1 MILKCL
7 ATGSKANCYVL
18 KRDNG
23 EMLIIDAGLPI
34 NEIKKGIGF
43 DVANV
48 KGAVISHGHGDH
60 MMGAKQ
66 LKHIIPVWHPY
77 VSIINKRM
85 HTKFGEFDV
94 SCFDLPHNGVENRG
108 FIIRVDGQTICYM
121 TDFEYCKYS
130 LAKQNIDTMI
140 IECNYMSDLVPDD
153 LPNIQHKVLGHCE
166 LSTTI
171 GILQD
176 NLKSLKHVVLIHMGL
191 GTLNRTKAMESIREV
206 VPRYITVDWAKANQV
221 YDFSKIPF

>member
-1 MILKCL
+1 MTLKCL

-23 EMLIIDAGLPI
+23 EMLILDAGLPI

-48 KGAVISHGHGDH
+48 KGAVITHSHKDH
-60 MMGAKQ
+60 SLSADKLKQ
-66 LKHIIPVWHPY
+66 FTPVWQPY
-77 VSIINKRM
+77 LIDKPRL
-85 HTKFGEFDV
+85 HTHLGEFDIQ
-94 SCFDLPHNGVENRG
+94 SFPLPHNGVENRG

-191 GTLNRTKAMESIREV
+191 GTLNRAKAMESIREV